1 MDYLINQNLETTMM
15 RAQAFLIIKLIKS
28 IMHGTVKKAKVKKK
42 LEKILLSLQKHR
54 LLINFAVVKLL
65 SFKLKII
72 LTKCARNFEK
82 KCESFS

>member
-1 MDYLINQNLETTMM
+1 M

-28 IMHGTVKKAKVKKK
+28 IMHGTIKKAKVKKK
-42 LEKILLSLQKHR
+42 PEKILLSLQKHS
-54 LLINFAVVKLL
+54 LHINYATVKLL

-82 KCESFS
+82 SVNLFLKYLILIQKVS